1 MKIVYD
7 NVIFENNRSGAIIQC
22 SIPLVSFCVCVAAEG
37 YTLASSHGL
46 IAAREYTRGTGKKQH
61 PPRKRTISTPQENNI
76 HFQKAHDISS
86 SSENAC
92 VLGWSESNILK
103 SNIIRLEQIAEL
115 EQTAEIDCTL
125 FDRILTLSI

>member
-61 PPRKRTISTPQENNI
+61 PPRKRTISTFKKRTISAQV
-76 HFQKAHDISS
+76 QKMR
-86 SSENAC
+86 AC
-92 VLGWSESNILK
+92 LDGQKVIFWK
-103 SNIIRLEQIAEL
+103 A
-115 EQTAEIDCTL
+115 TL
-125 FDRILTLSI
+125 FDWSR